1 MPKVGLKS
9 SCISLMQIAHNQSG
23 ISIYALLH
31 TFQAQ
36 YRCECIGVFIYW
48 LIDFLTLHSQLLL
61 FQCSCTAV
69 PQCNIELCSII
80 SAHKQHMHVLTHTTT
95 ALSLLWADVLCSN
108 VKYSLCSVR
117 YYVLYFF
124 HCTQTMCPCTLILT
138 HTLHLPSSSA
148 ASGNEANDG
157 QTNPLPALRCC
168 TLTKYKYAV
177 VHIQI
182 HTYKKTQIQT
192 QAQIY
197 SYYLALK
204 AISNSQLN
212 LYSWTGNTEVHICQT
227 HWTLMM
233 VKPQLA
239 MHGVLCFPQ
248 ILLISFTFVCFLDLV
263 SFSVA
268 RHRNTSAYSIKS
280 G

>member
-1 MPKVGLKS
+1 MCAIFWSKKTIFRSSSSTLSDCMSAREMGVTPHKQTRFCKPSPEQNKVTLMRCFCTLKTK
-9 SCISLMQIAHNQSG
+9 ISVGFLLFGWHALSAKDAKGHSQTGQKAH
-23 ISIYALLH
+23 
-31 TFQAQ
+31 
-36 YRCECIGVFIYW
+36 YRCKCIGVFIYW

-168 TLTKYKYAV
+168 TLTKYKYKKAV
-177 VHIQI
+177 VHIQKDTNRDTSPAFPILIIINDIYTMYII
-182 HTYKKTQIQT
+182 H
-192 QAQIY
+192 
-197 SYYLALK
+197 
-204 AISNSQLN
+204 
-212 LYSWTGNTEVHICQT
+212 
-227 HWTLMM
+227 
-233 VKPQLA
+233 
-239 MHGVLCFPQ
+239 
-248 ILLISFTFVCFLDLV
+248 
-263 SFSVA
+263 
-268 RHRNTSAYSIKS
+268 
-280 G
+280 